1 MRLAPAT
8 PLRTTVVLLGTTAAV
23 LALPLLVIAAK
34 GEASAALITM
44 NSANTERRLLVAEA
58 ARPWAPAPDSAIS
71 PVEAGEAFHALR
83 SDTAPP
89 APGLRTD
96 VPAVVA
102 PWVVA
107 PYPKGLFPGIDARDG
122 DGPDHRR
129 LLAAVAA
136 GTTPEQRSWLAALAA
151 APAWAAWDRLATAPQ
166 VDFVSGR
173 FALPFADTA
182 QYQTLPMPKWA
193 QTKGYAYASV
203 ARAAHHLAE
212 GDRAGAEAAL
222 RGTLGAGYALVDDGN
237 SIVDEL
243 IGMSIIAAGREALQQ
258 LWELTDDARADSLR
272 ARHDSLT
279 GAAEGPDAP
288 AVATR
293 GLEIERAGLAR
304 LAVCTSV
311 GGVLRG
317 HDDTAEREFSLRRRA
332 LARTPGEQA
341 LFDLIERAPTSMTAA
356 MLQPVDDAELW
367 HQRLLVRIAG
377 VTGALLRNP
386 RLQACTSLALQA
398 G

>member
-8 PLRTTVVLLGTTAAV
+8 PLRTTIVLLGTAAAV
-23 LALPLLVIAAK
+23 LALPLAVIAAN
-34 GEASAALITM
+34 GGASAALITM
-44 NSANTERRLLVAEA
+44 DRTDTERRLLIAEA
-58 ARPWAPAPDSAIS
+58 ARPWAPAPDRAIS
-71 PVEAGEAFHALR
+71 PIAAGEAFHALR
-83 SDTAPP
+83 SDTGPLD
-89 APGLRTD
+89 PGLRQD

-102 PWVVA
+102 PWVLA
-107 PYPKGLFPGIDARDG
+107 PYPKGLFPDLDARDW

-129 LLAAVAA
+129 LLAAVTA
-136 GTTPEQRSWLAALAA
+136 GTTPEQRAWLAAHAA

-166 VDFVSGR
+166 VDFIAGR

-182 QYQTLPMPKWA
+182 QYLTLPMPKWA
-193 QTKGYAYASV
+193 QTKAYASASV
-203 ARAAHHLAE
+203 ARAAHHLAT

-222 RGTLGAGYALVDDGN
+222 RRTLGTGYALIDDGN
-237 SIVDEL
+237 SIVEQL
-243 IGMSIIAAGREALQQ
+243 LGMVIVGMARESLQQ
-258 LWELTDDARADSLR
+258 FWDLTRDPRADSLR
-272 ARHDSLT
+272 ARYDSLT
-279 GAAEGPDAP
+279 RASEGPDAP

-317 HDDTAEREFSLRRRA
+317 HDDTAEREFSLRRSA

-341 LFDLIERAPTSMTAA
+341 LFDLIARAPTSMTAA